1 MTGYLPWRVLAE
13 QWETH
18 WVGYVVELPGCQ
30 FAAATLDEL
39 LQRVPLA
46 ISSHVA
52 WLRGHGLQGMNRP
65 SDVFLLTERAQ
76 ALPGQCGPLFDADRR
91 NISAGELDVAIRVG
105 EAAIEELL
113 ALAVRAHD
121 WDTLPESQRPP
132 GWPPPTVL
140 RHVAEMDRWYA
151 ARLMP
156 DIGALALPDDPR
168 EAVRRAHQAFV
179 SGIRAWWAIWRDR
192 VVERDGEQ
200 WTVAKVLRRRTGH
213 LREHAEQLLAWVRVA
228 GQSNRS

>member
-30 FAAATLDEL
+30 FAAATLDDL
-39 LQRVPLA
+39 LQHVPLA
-46 ISSHVA
+46 IASHVA
-52 WLRGHGLQGMNRP
+52 WLCEHGLQGMNRP
-65 SDVFLLTERAQ
+65 PDAFILTERAQ
-76 ALPGQCGPLFDADRR
+76 ALPGNCGPLFEADRR
-91 NISAGELDVAIRVG
+91 DISASELDVALSVG
-105 EAAIEELL
+105 NAAIDDLL
-113 ALAVRAHD
+113 TLAARAQGWEALSE
-121 WDTLPESQRPP
+121 WQRPP
-132 GWPPPTVL
+132 GWPPPAVL
-140 RHVAEMDRWYA
+140 RHVAEMDRWYV

-156 DIGALALPDDPR
+156 DIAALALPDDPV

-179 SGIRAWWAIWRDR
+179 SGIRAWWAIWKNR

-213 LREHAEQLLAWVRVA
+213 LREHTEQLLAWVRVS
-228 GQSNRS
+228 GRLDQG